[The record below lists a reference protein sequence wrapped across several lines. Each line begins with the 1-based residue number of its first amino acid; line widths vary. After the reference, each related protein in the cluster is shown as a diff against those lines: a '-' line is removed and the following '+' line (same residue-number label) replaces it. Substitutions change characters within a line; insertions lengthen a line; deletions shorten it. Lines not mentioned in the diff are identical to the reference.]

1 MEKKKDYKGEREID
15 GKKNKA
21 YKIEPTP
28 ITEEL
33 IQIVTEKIVQNFNP
47 EKIILFGSL
56 ARGEMRQDT
65 DLDLFIIMPSD
76 LRRDNRSVEIS
87 KIFSGRLF
95 PMDILV
101 YTPEEVNM
109 SLRRNNPF
117 VKEILEEGRI
127 LYAH

>member
-1 MEKKKDYKGEREID
+1 M
-15 GKKNKA
+15 KKNKS

-33 IQIVTEKIVQNFNP
+33 IQAVAKKIVQNFNP

-56 ARGEMRQDT
+56 ARGEMHQDS
-65 DLDLFIIMPSD
+65 DLDLFIIMPSG

-87 KIFSGRLF
+87 KIFSERLF

-109 SLRRNNPF
+109 SLRRSNPF
-117 VKEILEEGRI
+117 VKEILEEGRV

>member
-1 MEKKKDYKGEREID
+1 M
-15 GKKNKA
+15 KKNKS

-56 ARGEMRQDT
+56 ARGEMRQDS

-76 LRRDNRSVEIS
+76 LRRDNRSLEIS
-87 KIFSGRLF
+87 KIFSERLF
-95 PMDILV
+95 SMDILV

-109 SLRRNNPF
+109 SLKRNNPF
-117 VKEILEEGRI
+117 IKEILEEGRV